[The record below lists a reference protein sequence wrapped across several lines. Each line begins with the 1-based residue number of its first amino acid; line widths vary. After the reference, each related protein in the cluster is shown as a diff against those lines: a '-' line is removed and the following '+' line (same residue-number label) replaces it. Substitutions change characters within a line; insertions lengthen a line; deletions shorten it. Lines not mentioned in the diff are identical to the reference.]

1 MKLVFDRPR
10 SMRDKPMHF
19 CPGCSHGIVHR
30 LVAEAIDALGLRE
43 RTVAVAP
50 VGCAVFMYEYMDF
63 DVTEAPHGRSP
74 AVATGIKRSRPDLFV
89 FTYQGDGDIGAI
101 GLAEIISAANRGEN
115 FSVVFV
121 NNTVYGMTGGQMA
134 PTTLLGQRTTTT
146 PRGREAKTEG
156 HPLRMA
162 ELISGLEAPYYVARV
177 AVDSPAHIARA
188 RKAIL
193 RAFQIQVEEKGF
205 SFVEVLG
212 ACPLNWGLSPT
223 EAIKRIQEELIPYY
237 PLEIFKDKEQGSK
250 V

>member
-1 MKLVFDRPR
+1 
-10 SMRDKPMHF
+10 
-19 CPGCSHGIVHR
+19 
-30 LVAEAIDALGLRE
+30 
-43 RTVAVAP
+43 
-50 VGCAVFMYEYMDF
+50 
-63 DVTEAPHGRSP
+63 
-74 AVATGIKRSRPDLFV
+74 
-89 FTYQGDGDIGAI
+89 
-101 GLAEIISAANRGEN
+101 
-115 FSVVFV
+115 
-121 NNTVYGMTGGQMA
+121 MA

-156 HPLRMA
+156 HPLKMA

-223 EAIKRIQEELIPYY
+223 EAIKRVQEELIPCY
-237 PLEIFKDKEQGSK
+237 PLEVFKDKG
-250 V
+250 

>member
-63 DVTEAPHGRSP
+63 DVTESPHGRSP

-134 PTTLLGQRTTTT
+134 PTTMLGQRTTTT
-146 PRGREAKTEG
+146 PYGKGAMDGR
-156 HPLRMA
+156 PLRMA
-162 ELISGLEAPYYVARV
+162 EWIASLDGPSYVARM
-177 AVDSPAHIARA
+177 AVNTPANVKKA
-188 RKAIL
+188 RKTVIE
-193 RAFQIQVEEKGF
+193 AFRMQLEGRGM
-205 SFVEVLG
+205 SFVEILA
-212 ACPLNWGLSPT
+212 ACPVGWGLSPI
-223 EAIKRIQEELIPYY
+223 EALARVEKELIPYY
-237 PLEIFKDKEQGSK
+237 PLGVLKSVDSHKAG
-250 V
+250 